1 MKKPLKK
8 QKNRSFK
15 LRFYV
20 LKERFHDHDVAVVAA
35 AAVAAA
41 VDAFV
46 VVVVV
51 VFATKQRFLRS

>member
-35 AAVAAA
+35 AAVA